1 MNEKSSDATSAF
13 SDIKSIK
20 PEICESSGKRY
31 RVINCRE
38 EFTLPLSMQRS
49 PALPEVKI
57 NEDAPTVASD
67 TSHLVEGLASSTS
80 VDSYGT
86 EMSREALFKMRD
98 QFERGVPLLPRH
110 NNGLAGGVEWD
121 QVIGR
126 TIRADVE
133 RSDVAQAAEGGELQY
148 VLRVTSSLYDD
159 DDTSKKLLNRLAAG
173 QSIGQSIGGWFMR
186 VRVISNDEDEIE
198 RVIVDDVELDHLAI
212 TRAPANPDSS
222 GLYALL
228 SRLDA
233 GLSNTV
239 SASDKSDRHVVS
251 VTDNNETVTVVYKKL
266 DSEDNDNDEEYEN
279 NILSTD
285 NKSLQV
291 REATGFSDLPLAPEN
306 DQWEWNSESQNEILG
321 PDGDDWD
328 TYKKAHLWF
337 DPKDDETK
345 SGYKLPIARMYGPEL
360 RVVFRAVSAAMAAL
374 NGARGGVDLPDEDRE
389 DVYNHLVR
397 YYTEFD
403 KDPPELKSKSEA
415 DELSNVIEFVES
427 SNFENQSS
435 VKEES
440 DLSLEVSPPESC
452 NKTQGNQ
459 VELASVDAQRS
470 AIPANPVINSHE
482 VNEMTDS
489 DFDKIQT
496 LLSASVGGLAERVKD
511 LEAKLSAPAPVEPA
525 PIPVDDMVNEK
536 LERRLAQAE
545 SMLAKIAENPV
556 RRGLANTA
564 SLRAGPGATTEL
576 DGMIS
581 RARDGGACPSLC
593 AIMERHKDVLAEENG
608 VSKVTSSQLR
618 DLLAAGLRA
627 AVNDGL
633 IGNSGLTA
641 SWE

>member
-1 MNEKSSDATSAF
+1 
-13 SDIKSIK
+13 
-20 PEICESSGKRY
+20 
-31 RVINCRE
+31 
-38 EFTLPLSMQRS
+38 LPLSMRKS
-49 PALPEVKI
+49 TVLPEVKVDVDAT
-57 NEDAPTVASD
+57 DAPAVAGAPSR
-67 TSHLVEGLASSTS
+67 LVEGLASSTS
-80 VDSYGT
+80 VDAYGT

-110 NNGLAGGVEWD
+110 NNGLSGSVEWD

-133 RSDVAQAAEGGELQY
+133 RSNVARAAEGGDQQY

-159 DDTSKKLLNRLAAG
+159 DDTSRKLLNRLAAG
-173 QSIGQSIGGWFMR
+173 QSIGQSIGGWFMQ

-233 GLSNTV
+233 GIKKAESD
-239 SASDKSDRHVVS
+239 SDKSDRHIVS
-251 VTDNNETVTVVYKKL
+251 VADNNETVTVVYKKL
-266 DSEDNDNDEEYEN
+266 DSEDNDNDEEYGTN
-279 NILSTD
+279 MLSTD
-285 NKSLQV
+285 DESLEV
-291 REATGFSDLPLAPEN
+291 REVTKFSDLPLAPEN
-306 DQWEWNSESQNEILG
+306 DRWGWNTESQNEILG
-321 PDGDDWD
+321 PDGDNWD

-337 DPKDDETK
+337 DPKDADSK

-374 NGARGGVDLPDEDRE
+374 NGARGGVDIPDADRKG
-389 DVYNHLVR
+389 VYNHLVR
-397 YYTEFD
+397 YYKEFD
-403 KDPPELKSKSEA
+403 KEPPDLKSKAEA
-415 DELSNVIEFVES
+415 DELSKVNEFVES
-427 SNFENQSS
+427 SNLEDQPS
-435 VKEES
+435 VEEVV
-440 DLSLEVSPPESC
+440 DLSSEVSQPESC
-452 NKTQGNQ
+452 TETQDNQ

-489 DFDKIQT
+489 DFNKIQE

-525 PIPVDDMVNEK
+525 PAPVDDGVNEK

-564 SLRAGPGATTEL
+564 SLRAGPGATSEL
-576 DGMIS
+576 DGMIT
-581 RARDGGACPSLC
+581 RAREGGSCPSLC

-627 AVNDGL
+627 AANDGL